1 MEVDPFEARLEF
13 LGLLSKLNA
22 SQHSIQKVGNFAMR
36 NRNLHE
42 DLYSC
47 IIEELE
53 QAPSINAR
61 MNIFYVLDS
70 ICHQSHKAGFSG
82 YIDLIQRNLPKII
95 ECVTPSGPKGNVNIA
110 GTKKILEQWRSKKL
124 FQDSVIDKVEIP
136 LLSRDLGASAP
147 AITDAGFSK
156 DDILKRMDEDR
167 ERHKRIREEIWI
179 RPYDEDPDAELSQN
193 WEETS
198 DLEDNDYEDIET
210 ENEKYLP
217 SYPWILEF
225 DRFLPSPAIFKSK
238 PALSVNTEESTD
250 SSVAMK
256 RLTSPEGTITM
267 TSTGGRATSAV
278 SPTEYHHN
286 GYHHPPGRDYPHP
299 YSYPHARP
307 QHHHQQPPPPPQHSY
322 SSANSAN
329 NSHSRNHSHPYYDPS
344 IPTAP
349 AAETSSSHR
358 VSPSSRRASP
368 TSSYHPYSRPQYHER
383 TSSGSSS
390 THAGTSL

>member
-22 SQHSIQKVGNFAMR
+22 SQYSIQKVGNFAMR

-47 IIEELE
+47 IVEELE
-53 QAPSINAR
+53 QAPSINAK

-70 ICHQSHKAGFSG
+70 ICQQSHKAGFTG

-95 ECVTPSGPKGNVNIA
+95 ECVTPSGPKGNVNVA
-110 GTKKILEQWRSKKL
+110 GTKKVLEQWRSKKL
-124 FQDSVIDKVEIP
+124 FQDGVIDKVEAP

-147 AITDAGFSK
+147 AITEAGFSK

-179 RPYDEDPDAELSQN
+179 RPYDEDSDAEFTQN

-198 DLEDNDYEDIET
+198 DLEDNDYEDIDT
-210 ENEKYLP
+210 ENGKYLP
-217 SYPWILEF
+217 NYPWVLEF

-238 PALSVNTEESTD
+238 SSSVNTETSPD
-250 SSVAMK
+250 SSAAMK
-256 RLTSPEGTITM
+256 RLTSPEGTISM
-267 TSTGGRATSAV
+267 TNTSSRANLAA

-286 GYHHPPGRDYPHP
+286 NGYHAPSGRDYPQ
-299 YSYPHARP
+299 SYPYPNPRP
-307 QHHHQQPPPPPQHSY
+307 QQHNQQPPPPHTYP
-322 SSANSAN
+322 SSNGVS
-329 NSHSRNHSHPYYDPS
+329 STHSRNHSHSYYDTS

-349 AAETSSSHR
+349 AADTTSSSHR
-358 VSPSSRRASP
+358 VSPSSRRGSP
-368 TSSYHPYSRPQYHER
+368 SSSYHSYSRPQYHER
-383 TSSGSSS
+383 TSSSNS
-390 THAGTSL
+390 THAGSSL

>member
-1 MEVDPFEARLEF
+1 MHK
-13 LGLLSKLNA
+13 LLSRQQKL
-22 SQHSIQKVGNFAMR
+22 SH
-36 NRNLHE
+36 
-42 DLYSC
+42 
-47 IIEELE
+47 
-53 QAPSINAR
+53 APSINAR
-61 MNIFYVLDS
+61 MNLFYVLDS

-95 ECVTPSGPKGNVNIA
+95 ECVTPSGPKGNVNVA
-110 GTKKILEQWRSKKL
+110 GTKKVLEQWRSKKL

-179 RPYDEDPDAELSQN
+179 RPSDEDSDAEFSQN

-217 SYPWILEF
+217 NYPWTLEF

-238 PALSVNTEESTD
+238 PTLSVNTEEPTD
-250 SSVAMK
+250 SNVAMK
-256 RLTSPEGTITM
+256 RLTSPEGTITV
-267 TSTGGRATSAV
+267 TSTGGRATSAA
-278 SPTEYHHN
+278 SPAEYHHN
-286 GYHHPPGRDYPHP
+286 GYHHPPGRDYSHP

-307 QHHHQQPPPPPQHSY
+307 QHHHHQQPPPPPQHSY
-322 SSANSAN
+322 SSTNSTN
-329 NSHSRNHSHPYYDPS
+329 NSHSRNHSHSYYDPS

-358 VSPSSRRASP
+358 ASPSSRRASP
-368 TSSYHPYSRPQYHER
+368 TSSYHPYARPQYHER
-383 TSSGSSS
+383 TSSSSS